1 MKNSQRMI
9 SMVLIA
15 ALGLGASACEDD
27 DSKSTDS
34 AEDAGGGNSGPT
46 NGDGQNGANDDMQGQ
61 NGDGGGGSNGDG
73 GEPEAEPRGAANMP
87 ELGAQIDRMGRPAI
101 NTALN
106 ATFEADATKKD
117 TAKDAYNAAGE
128 ADWSTFEN
136 EFKKNLAILDSLDTN
151 CGNQLLAGEG
161 ADRYATL
168 ASVLANDQI
177 FVNTGSGTCGVYLG
191 LEGEFVGALDAGE
204 GGCGGRT
211 PLDDVIDRSYSVLAA
226 GILTGVDDTITK
238 DDAEHDIATFPWLAA
253 PKN

>member
-1 MKNSQRMI
+1 MKNTQQI
-9 SMVLIA
+9 YALVLIA

-27 DSKSTDS
+27 DSKSSGTE
-34 AEDAGGGNSGPT
+34 EDAGGGNNGPT

-61 NGDGGGGSNGDG
+61 NGDGGGSGNADG
-73 GEPEAEPRGAANMP
+73 GDQEPTPRGAANMP
-87 ELGAQIDRMGRPAI
+87 SLGAQIDRMGRPAI

-106 ATFEADATKKD
+106 ATFESDAAKKD
-117 TAKDAYNAAGE
+117 AAKDAYNAAAE
-128 ADWSTFEN
+128 TSWSSFEG

-151 CGNQLLAGEG
+151 CGNQLLAGKG

-177 FVNTGSGTCGVYLG
+177 FVNTASGVCGVYLG
-191 LEGEFVGALDAGE
+191 LEGEFVGALKAGE

-238 DDAEHDIATFPWLAA
+238 DDADHDPTTFPWLAA

>member
-1 MKNSQRMI
+1 MKNSRRMI
-9 SMVLIA
+9 SVVLMA
-15 ALGLGASACEDD
+15 ALGLGVGACEDD
-27 DSKSTDS
+27 DGKGADS
-34 AEDAGGGNSGPT
+34 AEDAGGGNGPS
-46 NGDGQNGANDDMQGQ
+46 NGDGQNGGSDDMQGQ
-61 NGDGGGGSNGDG
+61 NGDGGGSGDG
-73 GEPEAEPRGAANMP
+73 DAGEQEAMPRGASNVP
-87 ELGAQIDRMGRPAI
+87 SLGAQIDRMGRPAI

-106 ATFEADATKKD
+106 ATFEADATAKD

-128 ADWSTFEN
+128 ATWSSFEG
-136 EFKKNLAILDSLDTN
+136 EFKKNLAILDALDTN

-177 FVNTGSGTCGVYLG
+177 FVNTASGTCGVYLG
-191 LEGEFVGALDAGE
+191 LEGEFVGALKTGE

-238 DDAEHDIATFPWLAA
+238 DDAEHDLTTFPWLAA